1 MSLDELC
8 AGGPATLVA
17 FGLAR
22 ESETLEELEV
32 RARFLEVREGEKSAM
47 VSAPADLSGK

>member
-22 ESETLEELEV
+22 RSDTLDELEV
-32 RARFLEVREGEKSAM
+32 RARFLEVRKTEKLAL
-47 VSAPADLSGK
+47 VSASTELSVK

>member
-22 ESETLEELEV
+22 RSETLEELEV
-32 RARFLEVREGEKSAM
+32 RARFLEVRERENSAL
-47 VSAPADLSGK
+47 VLSPAELSVK